1 MTVTEEIRSAPMAVI
16 AHVTDP
22 GPGITVHL
30 EEVEEVLVAKNQNYS
45 SAT

>member
-1 MTVTEEIRSAPMAVI
+1 MEEIRSAPMAVI

-22 GPGITVHL
+22 DPGITVHL
-30 EEVEEVLVAKNQNYS
+30 EEEEVEEVLVARNQNYL